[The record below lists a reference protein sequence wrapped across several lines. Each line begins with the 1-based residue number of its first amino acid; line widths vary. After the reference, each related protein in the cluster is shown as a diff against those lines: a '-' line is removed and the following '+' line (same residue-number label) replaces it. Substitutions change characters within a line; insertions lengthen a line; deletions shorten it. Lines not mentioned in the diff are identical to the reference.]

1 MSINKV
7 ALATALLLA
16 STASQTSV
24 ALAQSAPPAQPL
36 SESVPSD
43 LPRTARPLHYT
54 IAIEPD
60 AAKLTFAGQSSA
72 EIEVFAAT
80 SELVLHAVDLKIA
93 EARLVPATGGAAIP
107 LSISLDEDKQL
118 VRFTAPS
125 RIAPG
130 RYTLTTR
137 YFGTINTQANGLFA
151 LDYNDAAT
159 GEPRRGL
166 FTQFHAPHNRAP
178 PNNRELQRVAAQ
190 PPRCLPG
197 AFPDGIPQSLDRD
210 TLQ

>member
-16 STASQTSV
+16 STTSLASISI
-24 ALAQSAPPAQPL
+24 AQPATPPQPL

-60 AAKLTFAGQSSA
+60 AAKLTFTGQSSA
-72 EIEVFAAT
+72 EIEVSAAT
-80 SELVLHAVDLKIA
+80 SELVLRAVDLKIA
-93 EARLVPATGGAAIP
+93 EARLVPAAGGTAIP
-107 LSISLDEDKQL
+107 LKISLDEDKQFA
-118 VRFTAPS
+118 RFVAPN

-137 YFGTINTQANGLFA
+137 YTGTINTQANGLFA
-151 LDYNDAAT
+151 LDYNDTAT
-159 GEPRRGL
+159 GEPRAVHPVRS
-166 FTQFHAPHNRAP
+166 TRRAP
-178 PNNRELQRVAAQ
+178 LCSAVRRAQLQSDLRSFRNRSI
-190 PPRCLPG
+190 G
-197 AFPDGIPQSLDRD
+197 ADGG
-210 TLQ
+210 

>member
-16 STASQTSV
+16 STTSLASIAT
-24 ALAQSAPPAQPL
+24 AQPATPPQPL

-60 AAKLTFAGQSSA
+60 AAKLTFTGQSSA

-93 EARLVPATGGAAIP
+93 EARLVPAAGGTAIP
-107 LSISLDEDKQL
+107 LKISLDEDKQSPASS
-118 VRFTAPS
+118 RPTAS
-125 RIAPG
+125 R
-130 RYTLTTR
+130 RV
-137 YFGTINTQANGLFA
+137 GT
-151 LDYNDAAT
+151 
-159 GEPRRGL
+159 P
-166 FTQFHAPHNRAP
+166 
-178 PNNRELQRVAAQ
+178 
-190 PPRCLPG
+190 
-197 AFPDGIPQSLDRD
+197 
-210 TLQ
+210 